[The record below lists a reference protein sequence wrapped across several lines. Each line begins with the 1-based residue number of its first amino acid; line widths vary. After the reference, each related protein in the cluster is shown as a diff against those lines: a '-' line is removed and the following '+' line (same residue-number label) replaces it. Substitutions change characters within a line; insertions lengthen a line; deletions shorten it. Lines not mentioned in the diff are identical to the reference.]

1 MMSMYIDTSG
11 MAKPNP
17 AHDRPAILEQM
28 AQLQSMERGTLS
40 EEYRER
46 PDGVGGTVR
55 LGPYFKHQVWEA
67 GANQSRRVPAEEV
80 PALRQ
85 DLANHQ
91 HFAELA
97 QDYVELTV
105 QETRARRARA
115 KAGADP
121 EAKKNSRNKART
133 KTSAKPKPSSS

>member
-1 MMSMYIDTSG
+1 MT
-11 MAKPNP
+11 KPDP
-17 AHDRPAILEQM
+17 AHDRPALLQQM

-46 PDGVGGTVR
+46 PDGAGGTVR

-85 DLANHQ
+85 DLENHQ
-91 HFAELA
+91 RFAALA
-97 QDYVELTV
+97 EAYAELTV
-105 QETRARRARA
+105 QETRTRRAQV

-121 EAKKNSRNKART
+121 EAKKNSRNKVRT